1 MRNKLYHLLTL
12 AILFMVGISSGQA
25 QKRYSVDLSTSL
37 GVDEFS
43 DQVFAINNGSLAGGS
58 GDFIR
63 GLEKSSKVTEDN
75 LFQVEPVG
83 TVEDGENSYV
93 TYRMK
98 NVGNGEYVTNDNGTF
113 AYTATQTRAWVFY
126 VMEATIETE
135 DNLNADP
142 AVLTDFRNVTT
153 TTGLLDNTFVLV
165 DAKVTAPTTKKN
177 SATMLCTNGSGAKPS
192 FSNSNYTTNTV
203 QFYAVRELRDYEY
216 LMEALAE
223 IWGTN
228 VPEDMYNPGD
238 QPGEISQALYDE
250 LCNSYKDANAMIDQA
265 AGEDQ
270 YDAMVAAAKRCEDAI
285 AAAKAGVVQVKA
297 GYYYFRSI
305 RSENSVTYEDGANMR
320 WVEDWTEKEELE
332 PSDAKY
338 IWQIIPNPKM
348 EGSYFIRNYYS
359 KRYCGVAKALYQLIP
374 TTEDPEESFYIYPA
388 NKEYFLIQSASLVAK
403 PFASGYDCL
412 HAQVNGHAMV
422 IWQGIEGIGGSGWKF
437 LHVDDSKVEA
447 IEAKVAQLKLNETL
461 QNNVDEAEASYEN
474 GIFYDFDGYKSGRLD
489 NNEDGTIKGLV
500 TSLDQLSTNAQ
511 EANEGPL
518 EQILD
523 SNIGSK
529 NFFHSSWSADN
540 FDHANNYPYIQA
552 NLGKAVKEIAVK
564 MWPRIN
570 GSTIMTNNLP
580 GKIHVVATNTPDD
593 ENSWVEIG
601 DFQNALKWPTV
612 TVAEDGTET
621 AGSDNTV
628 TYLRIPF
635 GETAYQYVRLEVATR
650 LGSTT
655 DFKTVAVST
664 GCFNLAEI
672 RIFESAYS
680 AELSLNNAVP
690 AEVKDALLNTIEKA
704 KAEIA
709 NESATQ
715 ATIDELAKAYKDYLD
730 NYPDPQLAKNALN
743 EAKTFLRYAAEGSEY
758 GYVQEGAKAE
768 FQTALETAETH
779 IKDLMT
785 LAEVKASQAEV
796 AAALK
801 AFNSKINVPANGEWC
816 YIVSK
821 TGGAASDAYVISGG
835 NEAKKNAW
843 SKAEETTYRPEAL
856 WQFIHNA
863 DGTYSLKN
871 AANNQYMLTPRVGGS
886 AGSGMSLQGDTCT
899 FTVQVD
905 KNAETEGCV
914 NFVFAPSVYLNAD
927 PAGPMVSW
935 GSAGGKDNSTF
946 QIIAANLDDAFDG
959 EYVFSVNSNA
969 YTFVTLPISVKADDN
984 CYEVIGRNGD
994 KLELKNIEG
1003 EIEGGTPFVYCHED
1017 EDVTASTTLVTVE
1030 SVQSAIADFV
1040 YATVAKEVNGL
1051 QGTLAPVDSL
1061 HVGYG
1066 ILFEGNTIVD
1076 SELGE
1081 GVTNNSAYLL
1091 PTVPETTETG
1101 AKSIKIDGTINAI
1114 STPVNVAEQS
1124 VVNVYTLSGVKVRS
1138 NVKAADAAK
1147 GLPAGLY
1154 IVGSKKVIVK

>member
-12 AILFMVGISSGQA
+12 AILFVVGISSGQA

-37 GVDEFS
+37 SVDEFT

-63 GLEKSSKVTEDN
+63 GLKKSSRVTDDN
-75 LFQVEPVG
+75 LFQAEPVG
-83 TVEDGENSYV
+83 SVEDGDETRM
-93 TYRMK
+93 TYRLK
-98 NVGNGEYVTNDNGTF
+98 KVSSGEYVINENGTF
-113 AYTATQTRAWVFY
+113 AYTPSQTRAWVFY
-126 VMEATIETE
+126 VMEPTAVTDDE
-135 DNLNADP
+135 LNADP
-142 AVLTDFRNVTT
+142 ATIEDFRNVTT
-153 TTGLLDNTFVLV
+153 AAGLLPNTYVLV
-165 DAKVTAPTTKKN
+165 DAKVIGAAKKN
-177 SATMLCTNGSGAKPS
+177 TATKLCTNGAGAAPG
-192 FSNSNYTTNTV
+192 FSNSNYATNTV
-203 QFYAVRELRDYEY
+203 QFYAVNELRDYEY
-216 LMEALAE
+216 LTEALAE

-228 VPEDMYNPGD
+228 VPEDMYNVGD

-250 LCNSYKDANAMIDQA
+250 LSNSYKDAQAMIDNE

-332 PSDAKY
+332 PADAKY
-338 IWQIIPNPKM
+338 IWQIIPNPDM

-359 KRYCGVAKALYQLIP
+359 KRYCGVAKALYTLIP
-374 TTEDPEESFYIYPA
+374 TTEEPEESFYIYPA

-403 PFASGYDCL
+403 PFAAGYDCL
-412 HAQVNGHAMV
+412 HAQVNGHSMV

-437 LHVDDSKVEA
+437 LHVDESKVKA

-461 QNNVDEAEASYEN
+461 QNSVDEAEASYQN
-474 GIFYDFDGYKSGRLD
+474 GLFYDFDGNKSGKLD
-489 NNEDGTIKGLV
+489 NNEDGTPKGLV

-511 EANEGPL
+511 EAKEGPL
-518 EQILD
+518 ENILD
-523 SNIGSK
+523 SNIGVG
-529 NFFHSSWSADN
+529 NFFHSSWSSDN
-540 FDHANNYPYIQA
+540 FDHTNNYPYIQA

-564 MWPRIN
+564 MWPRLN
-570 GSTIMTNNLP
+570 ASKAYTDNLP

-593 ENSWVEIG
+593 ADSWVEIG

-621 AGSDNTV
+621 TGSANTV

-655 DFKTVAVST
+655 DFKTVGVGT

-690 AEVKDALLNTIEKA
+690 AEVKEALLNTIEKA

-715 ATIDELAKAYKDYLD
+715 ATIDELAKVYKDYLD

-743 EAKTFLRYAAEGSEY
+743 EAKTFLQYAVEGSDY

-785 LAEVKASQAEV
+785 LAEVKAAQAEV
-796 AAALK
+796 AAAVK
-801 AFNSKINVPANGEWC
+801 AFNAKINVPANGEWC

-843 SKAEETTYRPEAL
+843 SKAEGTTYRPEAL

-863 DGTYSLKN
+863 DGTYTLKN
-871 AANNQYMLTPRVGGS
+871 AANNQYMGTPRVGGS
-886 AGSGMSLQGDTCT
+886 AGSGMSVQGDTCT

-905 KNAETEGCV
+905 KNTETEGCV

-927 PAGPMVSW
+927 PSGPMVSW
-935 GSAGGKDNSTF
+935 GTAGGKDNSTF
-946 QIIAANLDDAFDG
+946 QILAADLDDAFDG
-959 EYVFSVNSNA
+959 EYAFSINANA
-969 YTFVTLPISVKADDN
+969 YTFVTLPISVKADDK

-1017 EDVTASTTLVTVE
+1017 ANVTASTAIVTVE

-1051 QGTLAPVDSL
+1051 QGTLSPVDSL

-1076 SELGE
+1076 SEVGE

-1101 AKSIKIDGTINAI
+1101 AKNIKIDGTISAI